1 MDESL
6 RAKYEKT
13 FDEYAKETDR
23 AAALLVASAMDEQL
37 KALLRTRLVQI
48 YGKDNLLDGPQAPIA
63 TLSSRIDC
71 AYRLGLISDN
81 LRDDLH
87 TIRTIRNE
95 FANDVFTC
103 TFESQF
109 VRDEMASLRG
119 SVGSVADEM
128 HVTTIQGA
136 RLNKEWAKR
145 MKGSTGRQYFL
156 ACASLIFIALDMAME
171 VTEPI
176 NEAEEEFFYHLDP
189 VAPQ

>member
-37 KALLRTRLVQI
+37 KALLRTRLVPI
-48 YGKDNLLDGPQAPIA
+48 YENDSLLDGPHVPIA
-63 TLSSRIDC
+63 TLSSRIDS
-71 AYRLGLISDN
+71 AYRLGLISDR

-95 FANDVFTC
+95 FAHDVFTC
-103 TFESQF
+103 TFESHS
-109 VRDEMASLRG
+109 VRDRMARLRG
-119 SVGSVADEM
+119 SVGSIADEM
-128 HVTTIQGA
+128 HVAMIQGV
-136 RLNKEWAKR
+136 RLNKEWARR

-156 ACASLIFIALDMAME
+156 ACASLIFIALDIAME

-176 NEAEEEFFYHLDP
+176 NEAEEEFFYHIDP
-189 VAPQ
+189 VTPG